1 MSEKHIGLEIRERVL
16 QYQQKNAIYYKDI
29 ELNRWK
35 GISWIELGN
44 QVQQLSKALINFGIE
59 AKQNI
64 GIFAENMPEWIIAD
78 ISIMSIRAVTIPIY
92 ATNSKKEAEYLVNDA
107 EISVI
112 FVGGQNEY
120 DKALQILKT
129 NNFLKLI
136 VALNKNIEIK
146 KDKGSVYISLILLKK
161 RQMKM

>member
-29 ELNRWK
+29 ELNKWK

-44 QVQQLSKALINFGIE
+44 QVQLLSKALIKFGIE
-59 AKQNI
+59 AQQNI
-64 GIFAENMPEWIIAD
+64 GIFAENMAEWIIAD

-146 KDKGSVYISLILLKK
+146 KDKGSVYFTDFIEEKV
-161 RQMKM
+161 R

>member
-120 DKALQILKT
+120 DKA
-129 NNFLKLI
+129 
-136 VALNKNIEIK
+136 
-146 KDKGSVYISLILLKK
+146 
-161 RQMKM
+161 